1 MKKLTTAL
9 VATIQV
15 ATYDLLQVYDTKLP
29 SRNVVAVGRG
39 SRSDTWTQLEAI
51 VVSSF
56 FDAVVVVVVAE
67 RGFLEA
73 LTDEALVSAL
83 GSKITFEHDFQLGSL
98 ET

>member
-1 MKKLTTAL
+1 MLSRWGEAL
-9 VATIQV
+9 ALILGRNLKPS
-15 ATYDLLQVYDTKLP
+15 LLF
-29 SRNVVAVGRG
+29 
-39 SRSDTWTQLEAI
+39 
-51 VVSSF
+51 F

-67 RGFLEA
+67 RGLLEA